1 MAAAAELQMATAAAA
16 LQEMIE
22 LAWAGG
28 EASIVVEEGILRRS
42 AKMHLQLKVPYPL
55 PLLHARQPC
64 RPRSHCRRRVTH
76 RLVPATHCPR
86 ASNCPRASRI
96 QSRQRPP

>member
-42 AKMHLQLKVPYPL
+42 AKMHLQLKVVRRHL
-55 PLLHARQPC
+55 KAKFHLMAGQQQQVNFRHH
-64 RPRSHCRRRVTH
+64 HC
-76 RLVPATHCPR
+76 
-86 ASNCPRASRI
+86 
-96 QSRQRPP
+96 